1 MQLRCVFCSVVF
13 AGVVLSGFAADDKAA
28 TPPAP
33 TLAEVLRTNAVGK
46 HTFAPRW
53 VGTSAVVHAT
63 GIFKR
68 AEPPVLATNRY
79 KLRFDT
85 LVVTPKSPIGN
96 VGPRG
101 LARADKD
108 GGYIGL
114 HTLRDRLPGDIQ
126 LEAAKTLT
134 DLQKLLGPTQGFAAA
149 ASEDGE
155 RRERVSWSAATLN
168 GDKSLD
174 ALQVNALVEKR
185 ARPNDAHI
193 HSLEILRG
201 TASPET
207 KKPEDGKQEK
217 KSEAKDKSDDE
228 KQAEAKNK
236 KSDDKDDKQDE
247 KD

>member
-1 MQLRCVFCSVVF
+1 MELQRRFYSVVF
-13 AGVVLSGFAADDKAA
+13 AGMVLSGFAADDTTA

-33 TLAEVLRTNAVGK
+33 TLPQVLRTNAVGK

-53 VGTSAVVHAT
+53 VGTSVVVHAT
-63 GIFKR
+63 GSFKR
-68 AEPPVLATNRY
+68 PEPPVMATNRY

-85 LVVTPKSPIGN
+85 VVVTPKSPIGN

-108 GGYIGL
+108 GGFTGL
-114 HTLRDRLPGDIQ
+114 HSLRDRLPGNIQ
-126 LEAAKTLT
+126 LETARTLA
-134 DLQKLLGPTQGFAAA
+134 DLQKLLGPIQGFRGA

-155 RRERVSWSAATLN
+155 TRERVTWSAATLN

-185 ARPNDAHI
+185 TRPNDAHI

-201 TASPET
+201 DASPEVKNPEED
-207 KKPEDGKQEK
+207 KKKK
-217 KSEAKDKSDDE
+217 KSENGRTDDE
-228 KQAEAKNK
+228 KASDK
-236 KSDDKDDKQDE
+236 KSDDKDEKKEEE